1 MLATWPIKVK
11 KTMLFAAYFDY
22 YNFLLLRETAC
33 FARGT
38 GQFFTLMSSNLILL
52 NIMASL

>member
-1 MLATWPIKVK
+1 
-11 KTMLFAAYFDY
+11 MLFAAYFDY

-38 GQFFTLMSSNLILL
+38 GQFFYPYVIKPDFAQYHDRCDLYSI
-52 NIMASL
+52 